1 MIVLDSPVKL
11 KSSLVVDSSFAS
23 NESVYGFDALQTDD
37 PTDEEFDGELADKR
51 KPYWSL
57 YKNRIAIVID
67 QEKVK
72 TNMIDALFDSGPQV
86 VNSMEVFP
94 FKTPVS
100 RRRSTAIWNTPPR
113 YSMLP
118 KY

>member
-1 MIVLDSPVKL
+1 MEL

-37 PTDEEFDGELADKR
+37 PTDEDFDGESTNKR

-67 QEKVK
+67 QEKIK
-72 TNMIDALFDSGPQV
+72 TDVIDSLFDSGPQV
-86 VNSMEVFP
+86 VNSMEIFP